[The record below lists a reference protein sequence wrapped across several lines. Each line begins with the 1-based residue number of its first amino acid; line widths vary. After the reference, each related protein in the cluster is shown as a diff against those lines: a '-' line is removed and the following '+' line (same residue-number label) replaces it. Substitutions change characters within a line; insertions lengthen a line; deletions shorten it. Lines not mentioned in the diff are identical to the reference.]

1 MLSLKLP
8 SYLKDYIDLY
18 RSVKCRAWY
27 IVNCVR
33 YVYEHNIDVY
43 AYYEG
48 MNNGKELKGDDKE
61 G

>member
-8 SYLKDYIDLY
+8 NYLKDYVDSC

-33 YVYEHNIDVY
+33 YVYEHKIDIH

-48 MNNGKELKGDDKE
+48 MNNGDKPKGVDE
-61 G
+61 ER